1 MAVVHGTKLGPYE
14 VLSLLGAGGM
24 GEVYRA
30 RDTRL
35 ARDVAV
41 KVLPDSVARDEE
53 RLRRFAQEARAIGT
67 LNHPNIL
74 SIHDIGACAGTNY
87 IVTELLEGSTLRE
100 KLSSGPLPPRRAADY
115 AIQIAKGLA
124 AAHEKA
130 VVHRDLKPENLFV
143 TKEGRVKILDF
154 GLAKLSAPAIPGS
167 TGEDTVVVHTSPGM
181 VIGTTSYMAPEQV
194 RSETVDHR
202 ADIFAFGAV
211 LYEMLVGRNAFQRSS
226 SIETMHAILSDDPPE
241 ILETSKHQIPPPLL
255 SIMHRCLEKERSQR
269 FQSSQDLG
277 FALEIVNAATPA
289 TQIEAV
295 TAQTTRRM
303 PWTIANMLAA
313 LILVSA
319 TAAILTLRLH
329 VTHQPTYKRVTFR
342 PGKIFA
348 ARFIPDGQTIL
359 YGAAWGYPLS
369 RLYASRLDGTD
380 VRALDLPESNLL
392 AVSRAGELAIT
403 LSDTARLARVPLSGN
418 APRELLDN
426 VIAADWSP
434 DATQL
439 AVVRVEDG
447 KSRLEYPIG
456 KPLYQTNGSISHM
469 RFSPQG
475 DAIAFMDHPRSDD
488 DRGTVSLVDLKG
500 NKRTLTAEWI
510 GEQGLAWSPDGR
522 EVWFTAALNYD
533 WSRGLYAVS
542 RSGKQRLVLQV
553 PGALYLEDIAPSGRV
568 LLRLDERRHE
578 AVVSDIG
585 GAKRLLSWL
594 QLMQAA
600 AVSRDGKYAVINDWS
615 GSGGLDYDTYLA
627 RLDGSPAV
635 LLGGGLGGDISPD
648 DKWVTSILSSQPT
661 KVLLLP
667 AGVGETKT
675 ITASNFRYRDA
686 AWASDGHRLVVRAS
700 ESDRPMRFWVQDIRG
715 GSPRPL
721 TPEGIPGVFVTVNRS
736 DYVCARDGA
745 GAALLYPID
754 GGEPKPV
761 NGVTERDDV
770 IGGSPESE
778 VVYVSPDALATP
790 QQTSQEIL
798 RILKM
803 NVVKVNIVTGR
814 RQPFVTVSPSDTAGI
829 VGLDRPHFTS
839 DGKQYVFNQYRD
851 LSVLYVVTGLK

>member
-1 MAVVHGTKLGPYE
+1 MTIAPGTKLGPYE

-35 ARDVAV
+35 MRDVAV
-41 KVLPDSVARDEE
+41 KVLPDLVAKDEV
-53 RLRRFAQEARAIGT
+53 RLRRFAQEARAISA

-74 SIHDIGACAGTNY
+74 SIHDVGASAGTNY

-100 KLSSGPLPPRRAADY
+100 KLGSGGLSPHRATEY
-115 AIQIAKGLA
+115 ATQITKGLA
-124 AAHEKA
+124 AAHEKG
-130 VVHRDLKPENLFV
+130 VIHRDLKPENLFI
-143 TKEGRVKILDF
+143 TREGRVKILDF
-154 GLAKLSAPAIPGS
+154 GLAKLSTPVKPRS
-167 TGEDTVVVHTSPGM
+167 GEDTVTLQTSPGM

-194 RSETVDHR
+194 RSEAVDPR

-226 SIETMHAILSDDPPE
+226 SIETMHAILNDEPPE
-241 ILETSKHQIPPPLL
+241 ISATAQLQIPPPLL
-255 SIMHRCLEKERSQR
+255 TIMRRCLEKDREQR

-277 FALEIVNAATPA
+277 FALEMVNAAGA
-289 TQIEAV
+289 TRQMGAIAAKTIPRKSWQIASV
-295 TAQTTRRM
+295 
-303 PWTIANMLAA
+303 LAA
-313 LILVSA
+313 LVLLIA
-319 TAAILTLRLH
+319 TAAILALRLR
-329 VTHQPTYKRVTFR
+329 VTQPVTYNRITFR

-348 ARFIPDGQTIL
+348 ARFIADGQTIL
-359 YGAAWGYPLS
+359 YGAAWGYPFSKLYSS
-369 RLYASRLDGTD
+369 RFDGTD
-380 VRALDLPESNLL
+380 VRALELPPSNLL

-403 LSDTARLARVPLSGN
+403 LGGTARLARVPLNGT

-426 VIAADWSP
+426 VTAADWSP

-439 AVVRVEDG
+439 AVVRVDDG

-456 KPLYQTNGSISHM
+456 KPLYETNGSISHM

-475 DAIAFMDHPRSDD
+475 DAIAFMDHPRPDD
-488 DRGTVSLVDLKG
+488 DRGTVAIVDLQG
-500 NKRTLTAEWI
+500 NKRNLTAEWI

-522 EVWFTAALNYD
+522 EIWFTAAHSYD
-533 WSRGLYAVS
+533 WSRDLYAVS
-542 RSGKQRLVLQV
+542 RSGKQRRVLQV
-553 PGALYLEDIAPSGRV
+553 PGALYLEDVAPGGRV
-568 LLRLDERRHE
+568 LLRLEERRHE
-578 AVVSDIG
+578 AVVSDVR

-635 LLGGGLGGDISPD
+635 LLGSGLGGGISPD
-648 DKWVTSILSSQPT
+648 DKWVTSILPSQPS

-686 AWASDGHRLVVRAS
+686 VWASDGHSLVVRAS
-700 ESDRPMRFWVQDIRG
+700 ESDRPLRFWIQDIRG

-721 TPEGIPGVFVTVNRS
+721 TPEGVPGVFVTVNHS
-736 DYVCARDGA
+736 DYVCTRDAA
-745 GAALLYPID
+745 GAALLFPID
-754 GGEPKPV
+754 GGKPRALH
-761 NGVTERDDV
+761 GVKAADDV

-778 VVYVSPDALATP
+778 IVYVSPDALAIP
-790 QQTSQEIL
+790 QQTSQEII
-798 RILKM
+798 RVLKM
-803 NVVKVNIVTGR
+803 DVEKVYIVNGHR
-814 RQPFVTVSPSDTAGI
+814 EPFVTVSPLDSAGI
-829 VGLDRPHFTS
+829 VGLDRPIFTG
-839 DGKQYVFNQYRD
+839 DGKQYVFNQYRN
-851 LSVLYVVTGLK
+851 LSVLYLVTGLK

>member
-1 MAVVHGTKLGPYE
+1 MTVAHGTKLGPYE

-35 ARDVAV
+35 ARDVAI
-41 KVLPDSVARDEE
+41 KVLPESVAKDED
-53 RLRRFAQEARAIGT
+53 RLRRFAQEARAISA

-74 SIHDIGACAGTNY
+74 SIHDIGTCAGTNY
-87 IVTELLEGSTLRE
+87 IVTELLEGCTLRE
-100 KLSSGPLPPRRAADY
+100 KLGNGPLPPRRATEY

-143 TKEGRVKILDF
+143 TKEGRVTILDF
-154 GLAKLSAPAIPGS
+154 GLAKLSTPSIPRS
-167 TGEDTVVVHTSPGM
+167 GEDTLTVHTSPGM

-194 RSETVDHR
+194 RCETVDHR
-202 ADIFAFGAV
+202 GDIFAFGAV

-226 SIETMHAILSDDPPE
+226 SIETMHAILNDEPPE
-241 ILETSKHQIPPPLL
+241 VLATSQHQVPPPLL
-255 SIMHRCLEKERSQR
+255 SIMRRCLEKERGQR

-277 FALEIVNAATPA
+277 FALEIINAAA
-289 TQIEAV
+289 TTTQMEAV
-295 TAQTTRRM
+295 TAQTTLRK
-303 PWTIANMLAA
+303 PWTIGYMLAA
-313 LILVSA
+313 LILMSA
-319 TAAILTLRLH
+319 TAAVLTLRLH
-329 VTHQPTYKRVTFR
+329 VTHQPTYNRVTFR

-348 ARFIPDGQTIL
+348 ARFISDGQTIL

-369 RLYASRLDGTD
+369 KLYTSRLDGTD
-380 VRALDLPESNLL
+380 ARALDLPPSNLL
-392 AVSRAGELAIT
+392 AVSSTGELAIT
-403 LSDTARLARVPLSGN
+403 SSDTARLARVPLSGN
-418 APRELLDN
+418 APREMLDN

-439 AVVRVEDG
+439 AVVRVEQG

-456 KPLYQTNGSISHM
+456 KPLYQTNGYISHM

-475 DAIAFMDHPRSDD
+475 DAIAFMDHPRPDD
-488 DRGTVSLVDLKG
+488 DRGTVAVVDLEG

-522 EVWFTAALNYD
+522 EIWFTAAQSYD
-533 WSRGLYAVS
+533 WSRDLYAVS
-542 RSGKQRLVLQV
+542 RSGKQRLLLKA
-553 PGALYLEDIAPSGRV
+553 PGALYLEDVAPSGRV
-568 LLRLDERRHE
+568 LLRLEDRRFE
-578 AVVSDIG
+578 VAVGDIG
-585 GAKRLLSWL
+585 GAIRLLSWL

-627 RLDGSPAV
+627 RLDGAPAV
-635 LLGGGLGGDISPD
+635 LLGGGLGSDISPD
-648 DKWVTSILSSQPT
+648 DKWVTSILPSQPN

-667 AGVGETKT
+667 TGVGETKT
-675 ITASNFRYRDA
+675 VTASNFRYRDA
-686 AWASDGHRLVVRAS
+686 VWSSDGHRLVVRAS
-700 ESDRPMRFWVQDIRG
+700 DSDHPVRFWLQDLVG
-715 GSPRPL
+715 GSPRSL

-736 DYVCARDGA
+736 DYICARDGM
-745 GAALLYPID
+745 GAAQLYPID

-761 NGVTERDDV
+761 NGVTEADDV
-770 IGGSPESE
+770 IGGSADSE
-778 VVYVSPDALATP
+778 VVYVSSDASAIP

-814 RQPFVTVSPSDTAGI
+814 RQPFVTISPSDAAGI
-829 VGLDRPHFTS
+829 VGLSPPRFTG
-839 DGKQYVFNQYRD
+839 DGKQYVFNQYRQ
-851 LSVLYVVTGLK
+851 LSVLYVVNGLR

>member
-1 MAVVHGTKLGPYE
+1 MTVAPGTKLGPYE

-35 ARDVAV
+35 MRDVAI
-41 KVLPDSVARDEE
+41 KVLPQLVAKDEG
-53 RLRRFAQEARAIGT
+53 RLRRFAQEARAISA

-74 SIHDIGACAGTNY
+74 SIHDIGACAGINY

-100 KLSSGPLPPRRAADY
+100 KLSNGRLPPRRATEY
-115 AIQIAKGLA
+115 AIQITKGLA
-124 AAHEKA
+124 AAHEKG
-130 VVHRDLKPENLFV
+130 VVHRDLKPENLFI

-154 GLAKLSAPAIPGS
+154 GLAKLSTPVIPGS
-167 TGEDTVVVHTSPGM
+167 GQDTLNLQTSPGM

-194 RSETVDHR
+194 RCEDVDPR

-226 SIETMHAILSDDPPE
+226 SIETMHAILVDEPPE
-241 ILETSKHQIPPPLL
+241 ISAAAQDQIPPPLL
-255 SIMHRCLEKERSQR
+255 SIMRRCLEKEREQR

-277 FALEIVNAATPA
+277 FAFEMVNTPA
-289 TQIEAV
+289 PSTQAV
-295 TAQTTRRM
+295 AATAQTTRRKS
-303 PWTIANMLAA
+303 WKIASMLAA
-313 LILVSA
+313 LALVSA
-319 TAAILTLRLH
+319 TFALLTLRLRG
-329 VTHQPTYKRVTFR
+329 TPSPAYNRITFR

-348 ARFIPDGQTIL
+348 ARFIADGQTIL
-359 YGAAWGYPLS
+359 YGAAWGYPFS
-369 RLYASRLDGTD
+369 KLYSSRLDGTD
-380 VRALDLPESNLL
+380 VRPLELPPSNLL

-403 LSDTARLARVPLSGN
+403 LSGTARLARVPLSGN

-426 VIAADWSP
+426 IIAADWSP

-456 KPLYQTNGSISHM
+456 KPLYQNNGSISHM

-475 DAIAFMDHPRSDD
+475 DAIAFMDHPRPDD
-488 DRGTVSLVDLKG
+488 DRGTVAVVDLKG

-510 GEQGLAWSPDGR
+510 GEQGLAWSPDGK
-522 EVWFTAALNYD
+522 EIWFTAAHSYD
-533 WSRGLYAVS
+533 WSRDLYAVT

-553 PGALYLEDIAPSGRV
+553 PGALYLEDIAAGGRV
-568 LLRLDERRHE
+568 LLRLEERRHE
-578 AVVSDIG
+578 AVVSDVG

-600 AVSRDGKYAVINDWS
+600 AVSLDGKYAVINDWS

-635 LLGGGLGGDISPD
+635 LLGGGLGGGISPD
-648 DKWVTSILSSQPT
+648 DKWVTSILPSQPD
-661 KVLLLP
+661 KVRLLP
-667 AGVGETKT
+667 TGVGETKT

-686 AWASDGHRLVVRAS
+686 AWAGDGHRLVVRAS
-700 ESDRPMRFWVQDIRG
+700 QSDRPLRFWVQDIRG

-721 TPEGIPGVFVTVNRS
+721 TPEGIPGVFVTVNRI
-736 DYVCARDGA
+736 DYVCARDPA
-745 GAALLYPID
+745 GAALLFPID
-754 GGEPKPV
+754 GGKPMPL
-761 NGVTERDDV
+761 NGIKPADDV

-778 VVYVSPDALATP
+778 VVYVSSDASAIP
-790 QQTSQEIL
+790 QQISQEIL
-798 RILKM
+798 RVLKM
-803 NVVKVNIVTGR
+803 NVEKVNIVTGR
-814 RQPFVTVSPSDTAGI
+814 RQTFVTVSPSDSAGI
-829 VGLDRPHFTS
+829 VGLDRPLFTS

-851 LSVLYVVTGLK
+851 LSVLYLVTGLK